1 MIEIDIKKYPIL
13 GTANWLNGIP
23 KKEIPKIL
31 DIFYEMGAREID
43 IAPNYPINSNKDYFE
58 GAIHSLKDWINNN
71 NISDLDI
78 ILKLGSTN
86 NLGTKENNLSHKFL
100 KQQLEKYN
108 QLLRSNISTISI
120 HWDPRKTEKDN
131 YDEVYDSLEF
141 LENCYNNGFKIG
153 FSGVECLEIYTNY
166 FRLKPIELNI
176 QAKANIFERDN
187 IPFIKKSFPDSKII
201 AYGIFFGA
209 RRRKLNGTIN
219 DILSKEE
226 YHKCMNLI
234 TACNKAVEVKN
245 IYELCVLYA
254 IFEKSIS
261 NFIISPSSVEQ
272 MRMNFDSYYKFIGNI
287 DRMALIKNFET
298 AENLI

>member
-1 MIEIDIKKYPIL
+1 MTKIDVKKYPIL
-13 GTANWLNGIP
+13 GTANWLNGVP

-43 IAPNYPINSNKDYFE
+43 IAPNYPINNNKDYFE
-58 GAIHSLKDWINNN
+58 GAILSLKDWIDNN

-78 ILKLGSTN
+78 ILKLGSIN

-120 HWDPRKTEKDN
+120 HWDARQTKKDN
-131 YDEVYDSLEF
+131 YDEVYDSLRF
-141 LENCYNNGFKIG
+141 LEKCYNNGLQIG
-153 FSGVECLEIYTNY
+153 FSGVECLEIYASY
-166 FRLKPIELNI
+166 FRLKPIELSI
-176 QAKANIFERDN
+176 QAKANIFEKDN
-187 IPFIKKSFPDSKII
+187 IPFIKKSFPDSKVI

-209 RRRKLNGTIN
+209 RRRKSNGNIK
-219 DILSKEE
+219 DVLSKLE
-226 YHKCMNLI
+226 YQKCMNLI
-234 TACNKAVEVKN
+234 AACSRAVEVNN
-245 IYELCVLYA
+245 IYELCLLYA

-261 NFIISPSSVEQ
+261 NFIISPSSEEQ
-272 MRMNFDSYYKFIGNI
+272 MRMNFDSYIKFTSIL

-298 AENLI
+298 V